1 MLLRPFGAM
10 NGCVG
15 TFGARTRFGRA
26 GAPMN
31 AGTLFASGPSGIGC
45 AGTTACADAAGA
57 RTSATSVATVV
68 LSRERRTERAIE
80 AVPTSPP
87 QAWLGDEIYRAA
99 ALPART
105 VAKQE

>member
-15 TFGARTRFGRA
+15 TLGARTRLGRA

-45 AGTTACADAAGA
+45 AGTTACANATGA
-57 RTSATSVATVV
+57 TRSATTVATVV

-80 AVPTSPP
+80 AIPTSPP
-87 QAWLGDEIYRAA
+87 QVWLGDEIYRAA
-99 ALPART
+99 PVPASS
-105 VAKQE
+105 

>member
-15 TFGARTRFGRA
+15 TAGARTRLGRA

-45 AGTTACADAAGA
+45 AGTAAYADAAVA
-57 RTSATSVATVV
+57 SSSATTAATVV
-68 LSRERRTERAIE
+68 SSRERRTERAIE
-80 AVPTSPP
+80 DIPTSPP
-87 QAWLGDEIYRAA
+87 QVWLGDEIYRAA
-99 ALPART
+99 DAQAT
-105 VAKQE
+105 TGGKQE